1 MDKNLKQKIAELK
14 EYGEKPVGVFGAR
27 ASGKTMFFT
36 VLYGLSG
43 FSNKEGKFSIM
54 CNDDDTRKYLSKN
67 YSYISS
73 GELLPRTEI
82 NDIKKVLMNYVY
94 NENSYNLRS
103 FDFAGELLK
112 ENTIEEKEIASVF
125 LKKQEKIYSFFSNCS
140 SILIFLEP
148 TDDTK
153 ETLKRQTEID
163 KLLGILREAKG
174 REGQKVPLGIVVT
187 KWDKINPEVADSTE
201 NVEEKKVLE
210 YIKGHKV
217 YKNIYNLL
225 SGVSEEVKV
234 FPISSFGHSREGDYP
249 PDDLTNPFNV
259 FAPLIWASKMRD
271 RDWSNKIKIILKQ
284 NVPLKDAK
292 DIIESYSKNV
302 ENRDMLDEVMESFK
316 DYNKRLRNK
325 KIMKTIAGIFV
336 VIAVTGG
343 IYGIAQKK
351 NMMFSSAKFEK
362 DKKKQIEK
370 IEKFVM
376 KYGESD
382 KKSKE
387 LIDLKM
393 DALIIAIDVEIDE
406 AKKLE
411 LIRTFLKTYEKKD
424 PKKTEIV
431 LNKKAEIEKKL
442 ESAQFE
448 NKLKKESSQAYADLT
463 TQISVEVDN
472 LKKYRMLKS
481 FVQSYPDY
489 KDLASVNED
498 MNKYLKLADREKYKE
513 IEDYMKSG
521 INEDT
526 KIFDR
531 IEEYLAIADFVEYK
545 KEVSAIKESLR
556 EEDLYRLVR
565 TSVEAYNQNSNRNTF
580 KEVIVKTANYRANN
594 KTGKY
599 LDKVNNYI
607 NQVKAIEKGVQTEIE
622 VYLNSKRIDLKGKK
636 AEIKLEIGKQ
646 VYYITKDNIN
656 DSIGKDAY
664 IGSKTD
670 KLSIDTNIYLTMY
683 ITDSSGK
690 ESEFGPEVFKLESIN
705 SYKNVGGIDVVL
717 RTNTDKFKIK

>member
-125 LKKQEKIYSFFSNCS
+125 LKKQKKIYSFFSNCS

-187 KWDKINPEVADSTE
+187 KWDKINPEVAESTE

-234 FPISSFGHSREGDYP
+234 FPISSFGHAREGDYP

-271 RDWSNKIKIILKQ
+271 RDWSNKIKLILKQ
-284 NVPLKDAK
+284 NIPLKDAK
-292 DIIESYSKNV
+292 EIVESYSKNV
-302 ENRDMLDEVMESFK
+302 ENRDMLGEVEESFK
-316 DYNKRLRNK
+316 QYNKRLRNK
-325 KIMKTIAGIFV
+325 KMLKTVAGILLV
-336 VIAVTGG
+336 AAVTGG

-351 NMMFSSAKFEK
+351 NMMFASAKFEK

-370 IEKFVM
+370 IDRFIM

-382 KKSKE
+382 KKSK
-387 LIDLKM
+387 DLLDIKM
-393 DALIIAIDVEIDE
+393 DALMIAIDVEVDE
-406 AKKLE
+406 AKK
-411 LIRTFLKTYEKKD
+411 T
-424 PKKTEIV
+424 
-431 LNKKAEIEKKL
+431 
-442 ESAQFE
+442 
-448 NKLKKESSQAYADLT
+448 
-463 TQISVEVDN
+463 
-472 LKKYRMLKS
+472 
-481 FVQSYPDY
+481 
-489 KDLASVNED
+489 
-498 MNKYLKLADREKYKE
+498 
-513 IEDYMKSG
+513 
-521 INEDT
+521 
-526 KIFDR
+526 
-531 IEEYLAIADFVEYK
+531 
-545 KEVSAIKESLR
+545 
-556 EEDLYRLVR
+556 
-565 TSVEAYNQNSNRNTF
+565 
-580 KEVIVKTANYRANN
+580 
-594 KTGKY
+594 
-599 LDKVNNYI
+599 
-607 NQVKAIEKGVQTEIE
+607 
-622 VYLNSKRIDLKGKK
+622 
-636 AEIKLEIGKQ
+636 
-646 VYYITKDNIN
+646 
-656 DSIGKDAY
+656 
-664 IGSKTD
+664 
-670 KLSIDTNIYLTMY
+670 
-683 ITDSSGK
+683 
-690 ESEFGPEVFKLESIN
+690 
-705 SYKNVGGIDVVL
+705 
-717 RTNTDKFKIK
+717 

>member
-1 MDKNLKQKIAELK
+1 MDKNLKQKISELK

-43 FSNKEGKFSIM
+43 FSNKDGKFSIM

-174 REGQKVPLGIVVT
+174 REGQKVPIGIVVT
-187 KWDKINPEVADSTE
+187 KWDKINPEVIESNE
-201 NVEEKKVLE
+201 NLEEQRVLE
-210 YIKGHKV
+210 YIKSHKV

-234 FPISSFGHSREGDYP
+234 FPISSFGHAREGDFP

-259 FAPLIWASKMRD
+259 FGPLIWASKMRD
-271 RDWSNKIKIILKQ
+271 RDWSNKIKQIMKQ
-284 NVPLKDAK
+284 NIPQKDAK
-292 DIIESYSKNV
+292 EIIESYSKNV
-302 ENRDMLDEVMESFK
+302 ENRDMLGEVMESYSS
-316 DYNKRLRNK
+316 YNKRLRNQK
-325 KIMKTIAGIFV
+325 VLKSIAGV
-336 VIAVTGG
+336 LLVILIAGG

-351 NMMFSSAKFEK
+351 NIEFNSAVTEK
-362 DKKKQIEK
+362 DSKKKIEK
-370 IEKFVM
+370 IDKFIM

-382 KKSKE
+382 KKSIQLLDK
-387 LIDLKM
+387 KK
-393 DALIIAIDVEIDE
+393 DALVAAIQVEIDE

-411 LIRTFLKTYEKKD
+411 MIREYLKKYENKNSEQT
-424 PKKTEIV
+424 KTI
-431 LNKKAEIEKKL
+431 LDIKAKLEQNL
-442 ESAQFE
+442 ESAQYE
-448 NKLKKESSQAYADLT
+448 SKIKKEASKAYAEMSSQIAA
-463 TQISVEVDN
+463 QPDN

-481 FVQSYPDY
+481 FVQMYPEYSDI
-489 KDLASVNED
+489 ASVNEEA
-498 MNKYLKLADREKYKE
+498 NKYLKVADREKYKE
-513 IEDYMKSG
+513 IESYMKTG
-521 INEDT
+521 VQEDS
-526 KIFDR
+526 KIFDS
-531 IEEYLAIADFVEYK
+531 IEAYLAVADFNEYR
-545 KEVSAIKESLR
+545 KEVTAIKESLR
-556 EEDLYRLVR
+556 EEELYKLVR
-565 TSVEAYNQNSNRNTF
+565 TSVELYNQSSNRNNF
-580 KEVIVKTANYRANN
+580 KEVVVKTANYRANN

-599 LDKVNNYI
+599 TDKVNGYT
-607 NQVKAIEKGVQTEIE
+607 NQIKAIEKGIQTEIE
-622 VYLNSKRIDLKGKK
+622 VYFNTKKMDLKGKK
-636 AEIKLEIGKQ
+636 AEVKLEIGKQ
-646 VYYITKDNIN
+646 VYYITKD
-656 DSIGKDAY
+656 SIPDGIGRDIY

-670 KLSIDTNIYLTMY
+670 KLSIDSNIYLTIY
-683 ITDSSGK
+683 ITDNTGK
-690 ESEFGPEVFKLESIN
+690 EIELGPEVFKVENLN
-705 SYKNVGGIDVVL
+705 QYKNLGGVDVVL
-717 RTNTDKFKIK
+717 RTNIDKFKIK